1 ENSLI
6 KHTVNG
12 GIEMKKDNLSEI
24 EPAQTEE
31 YTEAELSAEPS
42 GEQETQPMDIEA
54 DEEETESSHTPVAN
68 EPLPDPLGEALA
80 EELEPEQLTELEQ
93 LEAAADQADEA
104 TPPLEETTPPPAAEA
119 VHPPETT
126 TASKWV
132 TRSTALW
139 MALAGMLLTFV
150 LAVLFSLGLLAVVN
164 GGLRYARPAQ
174 VESISG
180 QLNGLNTQ
188 AVSLQREVDNLT
200 ARINT
205 LEGLDARV
213 AIVEKDAQLLQED
226 VNAASAALSGLDSQV
241 GELRG
246 QVAAVGSQ
254 IDELNTR
261 TARFQS
267 FLDGLRDLLG
277 GVSQK

>member
-1 ENSLI
+1 
-6 KHTVNG
+6 
-12 GIEMKKDNLSEI
+12 
-24 EPAQTEE
+24 
-31 YTEAELSAEPS
+31 
-42 GEQETQPMDIEA
+42 
-54 DEEETESSHTPVAN
+54 
-68 EPLPDPLGEALA
+68 
-80 EELEPEQLTELEQ
+80 
-93 LEAAADQADEA
+93 
-104 TPPLEETTPPPAAEA
+104 
-119 VHPPETT
+119 
-126 TASKWV
+126 
-132 TRSTALW
+132 

>member
-1 ENSLI
+1 
-6 KHTVNG
+6 
-12 GIEMKKDNLSEI
+12 MKKDNLSEI

-68 EPLPDPLGEALA
+68 EPLPDPLGDALA